1 MDRARWPGQGLG
13 LGAARLRA
21 SGRRPRRPRGLAQPG
36 GLRRGASGRRL
47 MAPAALD
54 ARHRVAHRSRADT
67 RSRGRLRSAP
77 GARGRRR
84 RTMGPGRTLGGCGRR
99 HARGGMPRRTS
110 RGSAGRV
117 PDPSRSG
124 RHRGR
129 SAHRGPGI
137 GGRGLVGARARL
149 PAVAVQPP
157 RSHRR
162 TARRAGLAGDLAPR
176 PRPSRPRADPAG
188 CPGRVGP
195 RPLTVARAC
204 VRGAGGPG
212 GHRGARSP
220 RARAGVRRRR
230 TVMRGTGVASC
241 SR

>member
-1 MDRARWPGQGLG
+1 
-13 LGAARLRA
+13 
-21 SGRRPRRPRGLAQPG
+21 
-36 GLRRGASGRRL
+36 
-47 MAPAALD
+47 
-54 ARHRVAHRSRADT
+54 
-67 RSRGRLRSAP
+67 
-77 GARGRRR
+77 
-84 RTMGPGRTLGGCGRR
+84 
-99 HARGGMPRRTS
+99 MPRRTS

-117 PDPSRSG
+117 PDPPRSG

-129 SAHRGPGI
+129 SADRGPGI

-220 RARAGVRRRR
+220 RARAGVRRSWSHPAASAPVNDANVRLGVDYGRRPGLVVALSPEPSPEPFCGRSVVGIGHPETSSDHRTAQGTCLGGGVKAGAGGARRRR